1 MDMGEQVF
9 HVTHQAVDDRKH
21 DYQSVFLVLG
31 TRPGT

>member
-9 HVTHQAVDDRKH
+9 HVTHQAADDRKQ